1 MSETILDEMKHN
13 LIVLPKPPKELQL
26 MNPAIVCVLGNGRTV
41 KSLMDKNR
49 RGLIVCKRA
58 QFDLDPGPL
67 EASDPPSS
75 SGQGSSPDKIQ
86 HGCVYFPAPR
96 FDRVIIVKSVNNL
109 SKIETIEKV
118 CNSIQDQL
126 QCLNNAV
133 CLLNQNNQI
142 TSEKLNVRLFV
153 CLPQKVMK
161 THPSNLK
168 RMKATVSCYQENDTI
183 YPKIFLNT
191 QFVSEEEFHSKLGQY
206 LNTSF
211 VSELSNVQRLIE
223 RLILSYAQELQ
234 HENFYQLCP
243 QKFKFLD
250 AQPCS
255 IDQIDEIIN
264 LFNFYFPN
272 RNQKLETI
280 PHFNQL
286 ADNMLYSYTDQGEP
300 GSLQKYAPYM
310 GEVRIFS
317 EKLLS
322 KLKNPSGILI
332 KGFSSDH
339 LRTILNGKHLTP
351 QQFEIDWLYLGSSH
365 IVVFEVGMSENPDH
379 PRSALGNKIRQCFT
393 TLLPQM
399 QLILYSI
406 WVPYK
411 QKSETKTQQEF
422 SSLVEDLLKIVI
434 FIPGLSECTL
444 VSELSVIKNACKDHQ
459 NLLKWMAFL
468 VESEESSRNLKLVG
482 FNNNFEVINCETT
495 LHQIFQGSIAAPE
508 KDSFLNYFQS
518 VICAASLNAVL
529 EQKDA
534 NNNST
539 ALDIDRRYIRLF
551 KSWVQNQQKSGE
563 KKLTVGTDFVFVLSP
578 QQHRILHEG
587 RSHLLIT
594 GEPGSG
600 KTALLLAMCEKIAV
614 NEDVTEILFVYDETK
629 TLFEKYLTRILD
641 KICNIARKSKVTKV
655 GIRPNSLLSYV
666 NKLEEVSQNTFIKGQ
681 FFFKSLLPKNNVHQN
696 FRYTEL
702 TLVLFV

>member
-26 MNPAIVCVLGNGRTV
+26 MNPAIACVLGNGRTV
-41 KSLMDKNR
+41 KSLMDKNLS
-49 RGLIVCKRA
+49 GLIVCKRV

-67 EASDPPSS
+67 EVSDSPSS

-86 HGCVYFPAPR
+86 HGCVYFPAPH

-161 THPSNLK
+161 NHPSNLK
-168 RMKATVSCYQENDTI
+168 RMKETVFCYQENDTI

-191 QFVSEEEFHSKLGQY
+191 QFISEEEFHSKLGQY
-206 LNTSF
+206 LTTSF
-211 VSELSNVQRLIE
+211 VSELSNIKRLIE
-223 RLILSYAQELQ
+223 KLILSYVQELQ
-234 HENFYQLCP
+234 HENYYQLCP

-255 IDQIDEIIN
+255 IDQIDEVIN

-351 QQFEIDWLYLGSSH
+351 QQFEIDWLYLGSGH

-411 QKSETKTQQEF
+411 QKSKTKTQQEF

-444 VSELSVIKNACKDHQ
+444 VNELTVIKNACKGHQ
-459 NLLKWMAFL
+459 NLLKWLFFL
-468 VESEESSRNLKLVG
+468 VESEESSQNLILVR
-482 FNNNFEVINCETT
+482 FNNDFEVINCETT
-495 LHQIFQGSIAAPE
+495 LDQIFQGSIAAPE

-529 EQKDA
+529 EQKDSSH
-534 NNNST
+534 NNT

-551 KSWVQNQQKSGE
+551 KNWLQNQQKSSE

-587 RSHLLIT
+587 NSHLLIT

-614 NEDVTEILFVYDETK
+614 NEDVNEILFVYDEAK
-629 TLFEKYLTRILD
+629 TLFEKYLTRMLD
-641 KICNIARKSKVTKV
+641 KIYNNARKSKVTKM
-655 GIRPNSLLSYV
+655 GIRPNNLLSYV
-666 NKLEEVSQNTFIKGQ
+666 DKVEEVSQNTFFKGQ
-681 FFFKSLLPKNNVHQN
+681 LKKNLLPKNNAHQN
-696 FRYTEL
+696 FRYLEL
-702 TLVLFV
+702 TLP